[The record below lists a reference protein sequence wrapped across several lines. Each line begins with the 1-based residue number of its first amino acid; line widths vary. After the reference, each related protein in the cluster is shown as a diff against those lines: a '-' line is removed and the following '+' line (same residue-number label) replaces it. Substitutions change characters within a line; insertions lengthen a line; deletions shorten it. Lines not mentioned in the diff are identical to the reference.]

1 MNLMEETTVKKVL
14 FFSLTL
20 LLGLMFVA
28 APMAKAGSKC
38 NSMKLTACSGQKS
51 PDSKNL
57 TGDLCKDYEGKCE
70 DITLAIKGMTCPG
83 CESSLKKA
91 LEAEEGVIKICSID
105 HKSGQA
111 VVCFDPDK
119 IKAEK
124 LAETVTKSGYK
135 AEIAQVADTKAATVK
150 SAKSGCSPKCLL
162 SGKGCSGIKTA
173 KATDTKSGKSSSE

>member
-1 MNLMEETTVKKVL
+1 MNLMEETTVKKVPIL
-14 FFSLTL
+14 SLTL

-28 APMAKAGSKC
+28 APMVEAGSKC
-38 NSMKLTACSGQKS
+38 TRGKTTAC
-51 PDSKNL
+51 
-57 TGDLCKDYEGKCE
+57 TGHGSADGKATDDVCANYEGKCE

-173 KATDTKSGKSSSE
+173 RATDTKSGKSSSE